1 MPEQTTGQLM
11 KRYAV
16 KAVIV
21 VIGYMLLVIGGLVLL
36 DLLNV
41 WVRVVE

>member
-1 MPEQTTGQLM
+1 MPEQTTWQLV

-21 VIGYMLLVIGGLVLL
+21 VIGYVLLVIGGLVLL
-36 DLLNV
+36 ESLDV
-41 WVRVVE
+41 WVQVVE